1 MAMEANS
8 SPLESDAQVKEKPER
23 GMSNGHRIRKKIIVS
38 LGTTVQKREWSESLL
53 DVGIRI
59 KTFSS
64 RSRYLV
70 ASSVTDSYY
79 RRAIALGIF
88 VVNEEFLQRCE
99 KLDSSTDIAELAES
113 CRLPRFA
120 GLTIT
125 FLGFN
130 DETIEDHART
140 VEENGGQV
148 TTTTSDATHL
158 IVAPGLRPPA
168 SCHGKNLVT
177 MEWFRES
184 LDLGWCANEACFV
197 HTWEEPTPRR
207 RHTNSILRF
216 QRRRR
221 AESSAKKYKRYQLC
235 LELFKTEINCLKACD
250 FLVRLCEE
258 NIYVSAEAND
268 VMFGV
273 FGAMRKAHD
282 RIVQKM
288 GEVLDTWND
297 NSTIGDIF
305 VDEELSL
312 TEAYS
317 PYFHTLE
324 ASLQYIKENR
334 KQNAKFNAFIVERER
349 DRSLGK
355 QKLEYLL
362 NIPFQQITSRIPASL
377 KEIRNQTTTIDPD
390 HEPLANAITAVDRM
404 LATINESKRMGA
416 ESETIFKK
424 IQNLPS
430 HLLKSPKQFVCGMQ
444 FMSMSDGSTPW
455 NFILVELLL
464 FKDCILMAEKM
475 EPTVSCGIRKIS
487 RTMKFLEY
495 CHLVR
500 IRGVRIV
507 HNSDEERM
515 LVIVVR
521 NPTKDAE
528 WYLQFVHT
536 DEAINEFVSKLV
548 DEVFL
553 TTGRRIPIDIGD
565 STEFDDTT
573 LNDSRFSSA
582 TSRVLRWMS
591 LRRTRKYRNRSI
603 TTAVEAFQPQ

>member
-1 MAMEANS
+1 
-8 SPLESDAQVKEKPER
+8 
-23 GMSNGHRIRKKIIVS
+23 MSNGHRIRKKIIVS

-216 QRRRR
+216 QRRYEAVRSSYGYFGFFPLFSFFFECFLPLQCINVLRAENFSSTALFFFSELSIWLISGHYAVFSSFRRR

-404 LATINESKRMGA
+404 LA
-416 ESETIFKK
+416 
-424 IQNLPS
+424 

-464 FKDCILMAEKM
+464 FKDCIL
-475 EPTVSCGIRKIS
+475 
-487 RTMKFLEY
+487 
-495 CHLVR
+495 
-500 IRGVRIV
+500 
-507 HNSDEERM
+507 
-515 LVIVVR
+515 
-521 NPTKDAE
+521 
-528 WYLQFVHT
+528 
-536 DEAINEFVSKLV
+536 
-548 DEVFL
+548 VFL

-573 LNDSRFSSA
+573 LNDNAFDAIGIRA
-582 TSRVLRWMS
+582 TSRRSTMMFFYVLCILSLTTGLSSDEPPIEKHRTCEDRDDYGVCKKIWMYNKCYKR
-591 LRRTRKYRNRSI
+591 LYLGVTKEMCRKSCG
-603 TTAVEAFQPQ
+603 FC

>member
-1 MAMEANS
+1 
-8 SPLESDAQVKEKPER
+8 
-23 GMSNGHRIRKKIIVS
+23 
-38 LGTTVQKREWSESLL
+38 
-53 DVGIRI
+53 
-59 KTFSS
+59 
-64 RSRYLV
+64 
-70 ASSVTDSYY
+70 
-79 RRAIALGIF
+79 
-88 VVNEEFLQRCE
+88 
-99 KLDSSTDIAELAES
+99 
-113 CRLPRFA
+113 
-120 GLTIT
+120 
-125 FLGFN
+125 
-130 DETIEDHART
+130 
-140 VEENGGQV
+140 
-148 TTTTSDATHL
+148 
-158 IVAPGLRPPA
+158 
-168 SCHGKNLVT
+168 
-177 MEWFRES
+177 
-184 LDLGWCANEACFV
+184 
-197 HTWEEPTPRR
+197 
-207 RHTNSILRF
+207 
-216 QRRRR
+216 
-221 AESSAKKYKRYQLC
+221 
-235 LELFKTEINCLKACD
+235 
-250 FLVRLCEE
+250 
-258 NIYVSAEAND
+258 
-268 VMFGV
+268 
-273 FGAMRKAHD
+273 MRKAHD

-305 VDEELSL
+305 VDEESSL

-334 KQNAKFNAFIVERER
+334 KQNAKFNAFIVVSPWVLAEMVELWAQPDFVASRYDCHSGKPCTVAIDTYERER

-377 KEIRNQTTTIDPD
+377 KEIKNQTTTIDPD
-390 HEPLANAITAVDRM
+390 HEPLGNAIIAVDRM

-455 NFILVELLL
+455 NYILVELLL

-536 DEAINEFVSKLV
+536 DDAINEFVGKLV
-548 DEVFL
+548 DEVFM

-573 LNDSRFSSA
+573 LN
-582 TSRVLRWMS
+582 
-591 LRRTRKYRNRSI
+591 
-603 TTAVEAFQPQ
+603 E